1 MVTSIK
7 NSIKMTKKIHYILDW
22 FGVYLINA
30 INFTIITNDSWFKVL
45 RNLSFDVLHF
55 YLGLVM
61 AFISYVLSRLM
72 IELLEKNVSI

>member
-7 NSIKMTKKIHYILDW
+7 ISIKITKMIHYILVW

-45 RNLSFDVLHF
+45 GNLSFDAIYF
-55 YLGLVM
+55 YLGVVFTL
-61 AFISYVLSRLM
+61 ISYALSLLM
-72 IELLEKNVSI
+72 RELFAKNVSI